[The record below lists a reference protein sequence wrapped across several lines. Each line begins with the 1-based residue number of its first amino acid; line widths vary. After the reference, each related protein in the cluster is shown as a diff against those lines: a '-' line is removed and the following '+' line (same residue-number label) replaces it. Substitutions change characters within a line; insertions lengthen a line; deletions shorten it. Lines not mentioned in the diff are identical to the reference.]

1 MMQIIQ
7 SYFLFFTRCDVICDP
22 LQYTRTGKCNLFV
35 QHQILLTKQL
45 FKHKDCFVFLHEI
58 FWYFGNCVFFIPPRI
73 ILKWSLR
80 MIRIV
85 PRVRPH
91 MSITTVLPNQTKN
104 LHWSK
109 TRLCSCWLHAVITW
123 WSRSLI
129 HIYRNILMLIFWN
142 SICENVCALH
152 FTIEWSVWPV
162 MCDILLSFFEPC
174 ILYISA
180 PKRALVAKLV
190 TYRRWILGVK
200 LWGNSATG

>member
-1 MMQIIQ
+1 M
-7 SYFLFFTRCDVICDP
+7 
-22 LQYTRTGKCNLFV
+22 
-35 QHQILLTKQL
+35 

-123 WSRSLI
+123 WSRSDHAVTYPLDKW
-129 HIYRNILMLIFWN
+129 HSYTYIYIYIYKY
-142 SICENVCALH
+142 INVDLLEQYLRKCLCFAFH
-152 FTIEWSVWPV
+152 YRMVSVTSDVWHPV
-162 MCDILLSFFEPC
+162 VIFEPC

>member
-123 WSRSLI
+123 WSRSDHAVTYPLDKW
-129 HIYRNILMLIFWN
+129 HSYTYIYIYIYINILMLIFWN

-162 MCDILLSFFEPC
+162 MCDILLSFLSLAF
-174 ILYISA
+174 YISLHQSE
-180 PKRALVAKLV
+180 P
-190 TYRRWILGVK
+190 
-200 LWGNSATG
+200 

>member
-109 TRLCSCWLHAVITW
+109 TRLCSWHSYTYIYIYIYKYINVDLLEQYLRKCLCFAFHYRMVSVTSDVWHPVVI
-123 WSRSLI
+123 
-129 HIYRNILMLIFWN
+129 
-142 SICENVCALH
+142 
-152 FTIEWSVWPV
+152 
-162 MCDILLSFFEPC
+162 FEPC